1 MALTDTSTRT
11 HIRRFH
17 ANLWSRDRG
26 GHRGRSQTNTNARK
40 CASGR
45 LPRPPRTPT
54 TSPSERTCNERANTP
69 LGVQSLPRSR
79 MARTDAATST
89 SRSGTVEVTG
99 SGAAAAETAATT
111 PMMTVLMPNSM
122 DGATPAHREHKQV
135 LACVCAPMTPR
146 AEMRTCGWAGA
157 GAPSLV
163 SSLSPF
169 RKVLRA
175 RFRGRYRSTG
185 SAGLYTR
192 VYRAHSG

>member
-1 MALTDTSTRT
+1 MQTCGQGTVVGTEDDHKRTRM
-11 HIRRFH
+11 
-17 ANLWSRDRG
+17 
-26 GHRGRSQTNTNARK
+26 
-40 CASGR
+40 
-45 LPRPPRTPT
+45 
-54 TSPSERTCNERANTP
+54 RANVLLAGSPDPHGQQPQAPAKEHATSGQTRR
-69 LGVQSLPRSR
+69 LVSLPRSR

-122 DGATPAHREHKQV
+122 DGATP
-135 LACVCAPMTPR
+135 
-146 AEMRTCGWAGA
+146 
-157 GAPSLV
+157 SLV

>member
-1 MALTDTSTRT
+1 MQTCGQGTVVGTEDDHKRTRM
-11 HIRRFH
+11 
-17 ANLWSRDRG
+17 
-26 GHRGRSQTNTNARK
+26 
-40 CASGR
+40 
-45 LPRPPRTPT
+45 
-54 TSPSERTCNERANTP
+54 RANVLLAGSPDPHGHQPQAPAKEHATSGQTRR
-69 LGVQSLPRSR
+69 LVSMPRSR

-122 DGATPAHREHKQV
+122 DGATPAHRERKQV